1 MPGASQNLGF
11 SYVGTSALVMA
22 ANSPGLAAEPAFK
35 LESMLPLRRAVFKG
49 FTPADKYDRN
59 ILFDNLFY
67 SYIRDM
73 MVKT

>member
-1 MPGASQNLGF
+1 
-11 SYVGTSALVMA
+11 
-22 ANSPGLAAEPAFK
+22 